1 MKVLVAGGRGFIGRE
16 LVAALNAQ
24 GHEAVATGRADT
36 ASTAAQG
43 GWDAL
48 VWAAGGRPVSA
59 EQCVADHA
67 HAAVKTAKA
76 IPGLKKIIYMSSAEV
91 YGLQD
96 VPFREDAPLL
106 GASPLGQAKIA
117 GEHSIQA
124 AAPEAKVTILRPC
137 WVYGPGLAPS
147 TFLPTLTMSL
157 FHRRRY
163 PMTPGQQ
170 TRDLVYVDDVVRAA
184 LRALDDDAPAGTYNI
199 GTGVETR
206 VLEMALAIAA
216 RVRPD
221 AIALLDVGARPYR
234 EGEAFRVAIDVRRAT
249 ERLGFTAQISLEDG
263 LTKMVSQLTRP
274 VAVAAPVSVET
285 AATSG

>member
-16 LVAALNAQ
+16 VVARLNAA
-24 GHEAVATGRADT
+24 GHEAVASGRGDT
-36 ASTAAQG
+36 AELAPQG
-43 GWDAL
+43 FDAL

-67 HAAVKTAKA
+67 HAAVKTIRAM
-76 IPGLKKIIYMSSAEV
+76 PGLKKIVYMSSAEV

-117 GEHSIQA
+117 GEHSVPT
-124 AAPEAKVTILRPC
+124 AAPDARTIILRPC
-137 WVYGPGLAPS
+137 WVYGAGLAPS

-170 TRDLVYVDDVVRAA
+170 TRDLVYVDDVVRAVV
-184 LRALDDDAPAGTYNI
+184 RSLDDDAPAGAYNI

-206 VLEMALAIAA
+206 VLDMALAIAE
-216 RVRPD
+216 RVRSS

-234 EGEAFRVAIDVRRAT
+234 EGEAFRVAIDVTRAK
-249 ERLGFTAQISLEDG
+249 ERLGFTALVSLEDG
-263 LTKMVSQLTRP
+263 LTRMVEGLTRVP
-274 VAVAAPVSVET
+274 AQVPDEHPQSA
-285 AATSG
+285 